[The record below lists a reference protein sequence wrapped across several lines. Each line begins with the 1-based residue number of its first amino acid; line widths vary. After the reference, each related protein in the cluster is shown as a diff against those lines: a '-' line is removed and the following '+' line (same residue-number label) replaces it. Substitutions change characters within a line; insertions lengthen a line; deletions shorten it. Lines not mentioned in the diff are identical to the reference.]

1 MVLVVGATGVLGGM
15 ITRQLLAQGEE
26 VRILVRRNSPSE
38 ELAKQGM
45 ATPAQSLIDAGA
57 QPVYGDLKDRASL
70 DAACRGIDTVLTT
83 ANSAMRGGA
92 DNVETVDLEGNRNLI
107 EAAEAAG
114 VRAFVFTS
122 ANGAAANHPMPFFQ
136 AKGASEERLRAS
148 VMDYTILSPTIF
160 AESWIGRVV
169 GEPLQAGQPVT
180 LVGEARRRH
189 AFVSI
194 ADVAAF
200 ASAAVDNPAARNRR
214 LVIGGPESVSWRDIV
229 ASCEQVLGL
238 EIPVQFA
245 APCEPIAGMPE
256 EVVQLVAALET
267 FDSVVDMTG
276 SARTFGVELKTLEV
290 IVGRMFAGPNN
301 ATWEVRT

>member
-15 ITRQLLAQGEE
+15 IARQLLAQGDE

-83 ANSAMRGGA
+83 ANSALRGGE
-92 DNVETVDLEGNRNLI
+92 DNVQTVDLEGNRNLI

-169 GEPLQAGQPVT
+169 GEPLRAGQPVT
-180 LVGEARRRH
+180 LVGEARRKH

-200 ASAAVDNPAARNRR
+200 ASATVDNPAARNKR
-214 LVIGGPESVSWRDIV
+214 LVIGGPQSVSWRDIV

-245 APCEPIAGMPE
+245 APGEPIAGMPE
-256 EVVQLVAALET
+256 EVVQLMAALET
-267 FDSVVDMTG
+267 FDSVVDMKGT
-276 SARTFGVELKTLEV
+276 ARTFGVELTTLDV
-290 IVGRMFAGPNN
+290 IIGRMFAGPNN